1 MPLSL
6 SRPICFIDL
15 ETTGINVSTDRIVEI
30 AIVKIGVD
38 GSKQVKR
45 RLVNPEMPIPK
56 DSSDVHGITD
66 DMVKDAPSFK
76 AMANEIK
83 QFMEGSDLGG
93 YNSNRFDVP
102 MLNEE
107 FLRAGISVDIESRKL
122 LDVQKVFHK
131 MEQRTLSAAYQF
143 YCHKTLE
150 DAHTAEADATA
161 TWEVL
166 EAQIER
172 YPQIGN
178 TVESIVKFTGDE
190 EIVDFARRLV
200 FENGVIVF
208 NFGKHKG
215 KSVVQVLKDEP
226 QYYDWM
232 MKGDFALHTKP
243 AVGSFTG
250 IPVIILVY
258 ADPPCEYIFL
268 SKGQFSVL
276 PPFTYLLPTATS
288 APASIAAHNL
298 SKSFSVAACDF

>member
-1 MPLSL
+1 MPLTL
-6 SRPICFIDL
+6 NRPICFIDL

-30 AIVKIGVD
+30 AIVKIGLD
-38 GSKQVKR
+38 GTKQVKR

-56 DSSDVHGITD
+56 ASSDVHGISD
-66 DMVKDAPSFK
+66 EMVKDAPTFK
-76 AMANEIK
+76 MLANEIK
-83 QFMEGSDLGG
+83 QFMEGSDIGG

-122 LDVQKVFHK
+122 LDVQKVFHM

-161 TWEVL
+161 TWEIL

-178 TVESIVKFTGDE
+178 TVESIVKFTGEDE
-190 EIVDFARRLV
+190 IIDFARR
-200 FENGVIVF
+200 FIYENGIAVF

-215 KSVVQVLKDEP
+215 KPVVQVLKEEP

-232 MKGDFALHTKP
+232 MKGDFALHTKQKL
-243 AVGSFTG
+243 TE
-250 IPVIILVY
+250 ILN
-258 ADPPCEYIFL
+258 
-268 SKGQFSVL
+268 K
-276 PPFTYLLPTATS
+276 
-288 APASIAAHNL
+288 SILN
-298 SKSFSVAACDF
+298 K